1 MIERQKRN
9 PKVLN
14 RLEVYPRDVYHVAME
29 ELKTYGGKVMLFP
42 QQLEVYLGR
51 RFRVAYEEAMKYGV
65 EVIMRHFTLQVGN
78 KLEVL
83 GRRFRVA
90 YDEAMKYGVG
100 VMMNRRFPIL
110 VALCDGRPLEEKIA
124 FMRATIEYNNCPL
137 RIGLRRER
145 FCQAR
150 SSRLWRLC
158 VLQLLMWIQS
168 GAYFGWKK

>member
-1 MIERQKRN
+1 MIEWQKRN

-14 RLEVYPRDVYHVAME
+14 RLEVYPRDVYDAAME
-29 ELKTYGGKVMLFP
+29 ELK
-42 QQLEVYLGR
+42 
-51 RFRVAYEEAMKYGV
+51 KYH
-65 EVIMRHFTLQVGN
+65 RKPAKKPVGN

>member
-1 MIERQKRN
+1 MIEWQKRN

-14 RLEVYPRDVYHVAME
+14 RLEVYPRDVYDAAME
-29 ELKTYGGKVMLFP
+29 ELKKYHRKPAKKPVGNKLDVIR
-42 QQLEVYLGR
+42 R

-65 EVIMRHFTLQVGN
+65 G
-78 KLEVL
+78 
-83 GRRFRVA
+83 A
-90 YDEAMKYGVG
+90 
-100 VMMNRRFPIL
+100 MMNSRFPVL